1 VEPLAEQQAAGA
13 RDVEQAARRAEE
25 AQDAEL
31 EALLRSLSEVVSSDA
46 QPPPPP
52 GMMYG
57 GQLYQHP
64 ADVAAGYMGMGHM
77 HVALAMDKVASLGT
91 ILRQVWSPCIYFLSV
106 CLSLPSIHFN
116 FQPSHALL
124 AHRKP
129 SAIMPQCMQADE
141 LRMQALHA
149 LRQILTARQA
159 ARCFIAADDYF
170 CRLRT
175 LSTLWTTSRTG
186 QLARGPAG

>member
-1 VEPLAEQQAAGA
+1 VEPLGEQQAAGA

-57 GQLYQHP
+57 GQLYQHS

-91 ILRQVWSPCIYFLSV
+91 ILRQVWSPCMHAFSV
-106 CLSLPSIHFN
+106 CVCLFLRFILIFS
-116 FQPSHALL
+116 QASHALL
-124 AHRKP
+124 ACSSQTYR
-129 SAIMPQCMQADE
+129 AINA
-141 LRMQALHA
+141 
-149 LRQILTARQA
+149 
-159 ARCFIAADDYF
+159 
-170 CRLRT
+170 CRRT
-175 LSTLWTTSRTG
+175 S
-186 QLARGPAG
+186 

>member
-1 VEPLAEQQAAGA
+1 MEPLAEQQAAGA

-25 AQDAEL
+25 ALDAEL

-46 QPPPPP
+46 QQPPPP

-57 GQLYQHP
+57 GQLYHHP

-116 FQPSHALL
+116 FQPGYPCIASSSLTHAGGRAEDASVARAPADPDGEAGGALLHRRRRLLLPPPNAQHALD
-124 AHRKP
+124 HQP
-129 SAIMPQCMQADE
+129 D
-141 LRMQALHA
+141 
-149 LRQILTARQA
+149 
-159 ARCFIAADDYF
+159 
-170 CRLRT
+170 
-175 LSTLWTTSRTG
+175 
-186 QLARGPAG
+186 GPAG